1 MNEMKE
7 KNKEIIGL
15 YKNYMA
21 LKMVIEGRAYLSDD
35 GILIEV
41 ERHPG
46 SRGEL
51 REEETA

>member
-1 MNEMKE
+1 MKRKIQDTE
-7 KNKEIIGL
+7 KL

-41 ERHPG
+41 ESHPG
-46 SRGEL
+46 NRDGI